1 MFKNKQQ
8 SPNTKV
14 ELSNKEFDK
23 MKVGSL
29 LIDVR
34 DIGEYQ
40 VLKKIA
46 NTDNELNIINIPYYD
61 LIKNPSTYITDKNM
75 TIITICNA
83 GHRSTAAAISLREQ
97 GYPNAYVL
105 INGVYGYYRK

>member
-8 SPNTKV
+8 SPNIKV
-14 ELSNKEFDK
+14 EISNKEFDK
-23 MKVGSL
+23 IKIQAL

-34 DIGEYQ
+34 DVGEYQ
-40 VLKKIA
+40 ILKKIA
-46 NTDNELNIINIPYYD
+46 NINNELNIINVPYYD
-61 LIKNPSTYITDKNM
+61 LIKNPSTYINDKNM

-83 GHRSTAAAISLREQ
+83 GNRSTAAALSLREQ
-97 GYPNAYVL
+97 GYAKAYVS

>member
-1 MFKNKQQ
+1 MLKNKQP

-23 MKVGSL
+23 MKVGAL

-34 DIGEYQ
+34 DVGEYQ
-40 VLKKIA
+40 VLKKIT
-46 NTDNELNIINIPYYD
+46 NTD
-61 LIKNPSTYITDKNM
+61 DKNM
-75 TIITICNA
+75 NIITICNA

-105 INGVYGYYRK
+105 KNGVYGYYRK

>member
-8 SPNTKV
+8 FSNIKV
-14 ELSNKEFDK
+14 EISNKEFDK
-23 MKVGSL
+23 MKKQAL

-34 DIGEYQ
+34 DVGEYQ
-40 VLKKIA
+40 ILKKIT
-46 NTDNELNIINIPYYD
+46 NINNELNIINVPYYD
-61 LIKNPSTYITDKNM
+61 LIKNPSMYINDKNM

-83 GHRSTAAAISLREQ
+83 GNRSTASAVSLREQ
-97 GYPNAYVL
+97 GYIKAYVL